1 MSQQIYNVNKEFE
14 ISLNLKVKISSISN
28 HYTLS
33 EQDIENAVEDIKIN
47 LKETLLRQVLL
58 KEDAYNYNLTEMV
71 DIVIYSIKENE
82 I

>member
-1 MSQQIYNVNKEFE
+1 MSQQIYDVNKEFE

-47 LKETLLRQVLL
+47 LKETLLSQIL
-58 KEDAYNYNLTEMV
+58 KEDAYNYNLTEML
-71 DIVIYSIKENE
+71 DIIIYSIKENQ

>member
-33 EQDIENAVEDIKIN
+33 EQDIENAIEDIKIN
-47 LKETLLRQVLL
+47 LKETLLRKIL

-71 DIVIYSIKENE
+71 DIIIYSIKENE

>member
-1 MSQQIYNVNKEFE
+1 MSQQIYDVNKEFE

-47 LKETLLRQVLL
+47 LKETLLRKIL

-71 DIVIYSIKENE
+71 DIIIYSIKENE